1 MINQFA
7 DTITSFLLQEKVIK
21 EEEQD
26 IYQYGTEQILIN
38 LTTFI
43 AIGTIAS
50 IVNMWGETFFFLVG
64 MIPIRTIAGGFHAN
78 TPRRCNMLTFS
89 VYVLNMF
96 MISFL
101 KNCMTFQVMV
111 ILTCVIQFGIFKY
124 APVEHKN
131 RVLGR
136 EECLKVRIQSRII
149 GITLSIMCIII
160 AVIFTVNNFMTIST
174 MMGAT
179 TASMSLVI
187 GSIQKGGRRNEKV
200 KYVA

>member
-7 DTITSFLLQEKVIK
+7 EAITSFLLQEKVIK
-21 EEEQD
+21 EEEQE

-50 IVNMWGETFFFLVG
+50 IANMWGETFFFLVG
-64 MIPIRTIAGGFHAN
+64 MIPIRTIAGGFHAK
-78 TPRRCNMLTFS
+78 TPLRCNVLTFS
-89 VYVLNMF
+89 VYVLNML

-101 KNCMTFQVMV
+101 KNCMTFQVMA

-131 RVLGR
+131 RMLDK
-136 EECLKVRIQSRII
+136 EECLKARIQSRII

-160 AVIFTVNNFMTIST
+160 AVIFTVNNFMIIST